1 MLLHTYF
8 LYSVKYVYTNE
19 LESYFVQEYVKHS
32 HDRAKQCVAFPPNE
46 SSNVIRRPS
55 AFSFANI
62 PKRHHG
68 TFIVIR
74 LLHGREEILPFF
86 VVMQCILICSSI
98 KSDQG
103 L

>member
-1 MLLHTYF
+1 MWFIVPYKMAFTHLF
-8 LYSVKYVYTNE
+8 SVFSSICVYSNE
-19 LESYFVQEYVKHS
+19 PESYSVQEYVKHS
-32 HDRAKQCVAFPPNE
+32 HDRAKQFVAFPPNE

-62 PKRHHG
+62 PKSHHG

-74 LLHGREEILPFF
+74 LLHGREKILPS
-86 VVMQCILICSSI
+86 L
-98 KSDQG
+98 

>member
-1 MLLHTYF
+1 MCV
-8 LYSVKYVYTNE
+8 YSNE

-32 HDRAKQCVAFPPNE
+32 RDRAKQFVALPPNE

-55 AFSFANI
+55 AFSFTNI
-62 PKRHHG
+62 PKSHRG

-74 LLHGREEILPFF
+74 LSHGRAEIIPFF
-86 VVMQCILICSSI
+86 SVMQCILICSSI